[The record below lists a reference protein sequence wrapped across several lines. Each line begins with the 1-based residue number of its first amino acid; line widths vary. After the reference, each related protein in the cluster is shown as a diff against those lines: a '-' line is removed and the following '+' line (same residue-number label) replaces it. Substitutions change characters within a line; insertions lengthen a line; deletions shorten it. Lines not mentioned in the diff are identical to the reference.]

1 MQGGGDEIGI
11 SGADSAPGGNLTAG
25 DLHTGDILVFFWLS
39 PRVLVPC
46 ARKIFSP
53 FSDRARQAGHWRD
66 QGQAAG
72 QGVEYRIQGSFM
84 TETFKQ
90 VWDALERD
98 QAERERKFR
107 TESEK
112 RAF

>member
-1 MQGGGDEIGI
+1 
-11 SGADSAPGGNLTAG
+11 
-25 DLHTGDILVFFWLS
+25 
-39 PRVLVPC
+39 
-46 ARKIFSP
+46 
-53 FSDRARQAGHWRD
+53 
-66 QGQAAG
+66 
-72 QGVEYRIQGSFM
+72 M

-112 RAF
+112 RAFFSIILSTVKTEK